1 LKPVEGLM
9 PLVEVPLV
17 EVELPQLLM
26 NLLPLMPMKML
37 MH

>member
-1 LKPVEGLM
+1 MLVEGLM